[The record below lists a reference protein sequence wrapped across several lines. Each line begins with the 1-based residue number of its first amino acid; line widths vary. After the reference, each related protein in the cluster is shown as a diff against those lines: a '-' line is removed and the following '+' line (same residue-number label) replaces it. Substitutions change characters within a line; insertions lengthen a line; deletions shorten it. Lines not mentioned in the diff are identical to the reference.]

1 MKRSATPAAEQP
13 SDHEIRA
20 WLSAIVES
28 SSDAIIGSRLDGT
41 VFSWNAGAE
50 ALYGYTPA
58 EAIGQPV
65 SIVVPPDRRGELQTI
80 IDTLRGGAKIPAYE
94 TIRVTKDGRRIDV
107 SITAS
112 PIVSDGE
119 VVGYSAIARSIAER
133 KRVEEAL
140 RDSEER
146 LTSALF
152 ASETGTFRW
161 HIDDDV
167 LEWDESLRR
176 LFGVPPHRDIS
187 RAADFLALVHDDDRD
202 RVLREI
208 QRCVEERA
216 VFASEFRVQR
226 PDGVV
231 RWVAQKARIF
241 SDPTGR
247 PKYLTGACRDVTKR
261 KGAEERLR
269 TALAEKDGLLQQKD
283 LLLKEVNHRV
293 KNGLQMVAGL
303 LSLQSRYANDPEV
316 TGQLE
321 GAHGRVMTVARVHE
335 RLYQSDEIGIVELGQ
350 YLRGMCDDLVHS
362 MAPETGL
369 FNIAVEVPEIGLPAD
384 KIVLIGLIVNELVT
398 NAMRHAYTD
407 GRGLVQVGAEIEN
420 GTLSIAV
427 RDSGPGLPEGFEPG
441 RSRGFGM
448 KLVRGLAQQ
457 HEGRVD
463 FERRSP
469 GTMVR
474 LIVPLGTATHP
485 DGSPGGA
492 SAGTSGRSRGMA
504 ILA

>member
-1 MKRSATPAAEQP
+1 MRHSSIPAAVQP

-50 ALYGYTPA
+50 ALYGFTAA

-65 SIVVPPDRRGELQTI
+65 SMVVPPERRGELQAI
-80 IDTLRGGAKIPAYE
+80 VETLRGGAKIPAYE
-94 TIRVTKDGRRIDV
+94 TVRLTKEGCRIDV
-107 SITAS
+107 SVTAS

-119 VVGYSAIARSIAER
+119 VIGFSAIARSIAER

-161 HIDDDV
+161 HIEADV

-176 LFGVPPHRDIS
+176 LHGVPPHQDIS
-187 RAADFLALVHDDDRD
+187 RAADFLALIHPDDRE

-208 QRCVEERA
+208 QRCVAERA
-216 VFASEFRVQR
+216 VFTAEFRTVR
-226 PDGVV
+226 PDGSI
-231 RWVAQKARIF
+231 RWIAKKARIF
-241 SDPTGR
+241 SDPSGR

-261 KGAEERLR
+261 RAAEERLR
-269 TALAEKDGLLQQKD
+269 TALAEKDALLLQKD

-303 LSLQSRYANDPEV
+303 LSLQSRYAGGPEV
-316 TGQLE
+316 AAQLE

-335 RLYQSDEIGIVELGQ
+335 RLYQSQEIGIVELGQ
-350 YLRGMCDDLVHS
+350 YLRGMCDDLVRS
-362 MAPETGL
+362 MATEGGP
-369 FNIAVEVPEIGLPAD
+369 FSIAVNVPEIGLPAD
-384 KIVLIGLIVNELVT
+384 RIVLLGLIVNELVT
-398 NAMRHAYTD
+398 NALRHAYAD
-407 GRGLVQVGAEIEN
+407 GRGLVEIAA
-420 GTLSIAV
+420 AV
-427 RDSGPGLPEGFEPG
+427 EDGSLCLAVSDSGPGLPADFDPAHG
-441 RSRGFGM
+441 RGFGM
-448 KLVRGLAQQ
+448 KLVRGLTQQ
-457 HEGRVD
+457 LDGRVEI
-463 FERRSP
+463 ERRSP
-469 GTMVR
+469 GTAIR
-474 LIVPLGTATHP
+474 LIVPLQAANGSGANPPAPGAGDRAHGTP
-485 DGSPGGA
+485 
-492 SAGTSGRSRGMA
+492 